1 MAGQAQAL
9 HSAMKFEERTP
20 SGAIGDPTAASAE
33 KGEKL
38 LEAAATAVAG
48 VLSDD
53 ALWALPGGK

>member
-1 MAGQAQAL
+1 
-9 HSAMKFEERTP
+9 MKFEERTP

-53 ALWALPGGK
+53 ALWALPIDG